1 MLKKLRK
8 NINSLMI
15 TAISVLLILITLI
28 ALLAMFIRQSYKL
41 SVSEL
46 EASISSVSEIV
57 SVAIDNKFEDY
68 FNNLY
73 IASKGCSQIDDIGEI
88 KKYLRQTNEQL
99 SFRRIS
105 YVTPDG
111 KAYNSNGADFEV
123 TVTGQLKDVFDGK
136 EMAIY
141 ETKSY
146 YYSLPALIL
155 SVPVYKNG
163 EVVAILMANSSIQ
176 GIEHAINLNIFDGN
190 GYTHI
195 ITNKGDSVVLAEN
208 QENFYNFFTKIEN
221 SGEFLN
227 MDSDR
232 IIDDFANER
241 SGLVYYNHND
251 SDKIAVYRPLERNN
265 WYVLT
270 IVPTQYATKSITN
283 TIIRVTIIS
292 VLIVLLFAVILTYIL
307 VNSIKKKREIERNA
321 YVDPV
326 TQGSTKVKFYID
338 AVNLIKNNSPLTYS
352 LISIDLYKF
361 SIINDSFGISSGDE
375 VLAFIYKSIKKYL
388 ASDEQV
394 SRISGDNFNI
404 LKKTTDIYEIKKF
417 LDNVSTEINSFN
429 ADLINKYYLQFYA
442 GIYFINDTSLDVVK
456 MEFCSNVARKISKK
470 KRTTEL
476 YNYTIYEENQRLT
489 QTKERYIDN
498 HMEQALANGEFVM
511 YLQPKI
517 DLRTDKVGGAEAL
530 VRWND
535 PKFGLVPPGEFIP
548 IFEENG
554 FVRKVD
560 LYIFEQAVK
569 LVRSWLDRGIEPITI
584 SVNLSRIQLNNINF
598 LDKYV
603 RVLEMYD
610 VPAKYFE
617 MEVTESIVFNNVK
630 LLIEII
636 NKIHE
641 AGFSCSIDDFGS
653 GYSSLNMLK
662 DMHVD
667 VIKLDREFLKFSHN
681 NEERSHQIIA
691 NVIQLVKSLGAK
703 NVTEGVEKEN
713 EVNFLKSVGCDM
725 IQGFYFSKPL
735 PVKEF
740 EVYYDEHR

>member
-1 MLKKLRK
+1 MLKKIK
-8 NINSLMI
+8 ISSLII
-15 TAISVLLILITLI
+15 TILSILLILVALI
-28 ALLAMFIRQSYKL
+28 VLLTMFIKQSYKL

-46 EASISSVSEIV
+46 EGNISSVSQIV

-73 IASKGCSQIDDIGEI
+73 IASKGCSQIDDMDEI
-88 KKYLRQTNEQL
+88 TEYLKSVNEKIC
-99 SFRRIS
+99 FRRIS
-105 YVTPDG
+105 YVTADG
-111 KAYNSNGADFEV
+111 IAHSSNGESFEV
-123 TVTGQLKDVFDGK
+123 NVTGQLKSVFSGSELAVYD
-136 EMAIY
+136 A
-141 ETKSY
+141 KSY
-146 YYSLPALIL
+146 YYELPALIL
-155 SVPVYKNG
+155 SVPVYRDGK
-163 EVVAILMANSSIQ
+163 VIAILMANSSIQ

-195 ITNKGDSVVLAEN
+195 ITNKGNSVVLSQN

-227 MDSDR
+227 MTS
-232 IIDDFANER
+232 NELKDEFLNGK
-241 SGLVYYNHND
+241 SGLIYYKYNKLN
-251 SDKIAVYRPLERNN
+251 KMAVYRPLNRND

-270 IVPTQYATKSITN
+270 IVPTEYATRSISD
-283 TIIRVTIIS
+283 TIMRVSIIS
-292 VLIVLLFAVILTYIL
+292 VLIVILFSVILVYIL
-307 VNSIKKKREIERNA
+307 INNVKKKKEIEKNA
-321 YVDPV
+321 YVDPI
-326 TQGSTKVKFYID
+326 TNGSTKAKFNID
-338 AVNLIKNNSPLTYS
+338 AVELIRKNPPRTYS
-352 LISIDLYKF
+352 LISIDIHKF
-361 SIINDSFGISSGDE
+361 SIINDSFGSKSGDE
-375 VLAFIYKSIKKYL
+375 VLAFVYKCIKKFL
-388 ASDEQV
+388 AEDEEV
-394 SRISGDNFNI
+394 SRVSADTFNI
-404 LKKTTDIYEIKKF
+404 LKKTTDIYVIKDF
-417 LDNVSTEINSFN
+417 LDKVSVEMNSFN
-429 ADLINKYYLQFYA
+429 VSLINKYYLQFYA
-442 GIYFINDTSLDVVK
+442 GIYFIDDTSLDVVN
-456 MEFCSNVARKISKK
+456 MEYCSNVARKISKK

-476 YNYTIYEENQRLT
+476 YCYTIYEENQRT
-489 QTKERYIDN
+489 RQTKERYIDN

-517 DLRTDKVGGAEAL
+517 DLSTNKVGGAEAL
-530 VRWND
+530 VRWDD

-584 SVNLSRIQLNNINF
+584 SVNLSRVQLNNINF
-598 LDKYV
+598 LEKYI
-603 RVLEMYD
+603 RVLNKYD

-617 MEVTESIVFNNVK
+617 IEVTESIVFNNVK
-630 LLIEII
+630 LLIDII

-667 VIKLDREFLKFSHN
+667 VIKLDREFLKFSQN

-691 NVIQLVKSLGAK
+691 NVIKLVKSLGAK

-713 EVNFLKSVGCDM
+713 EVEFLKSVGCDM

-735 PVKEF
+735 PVEEF
-740 EVYYDEHR
+740 EDYYEQHR